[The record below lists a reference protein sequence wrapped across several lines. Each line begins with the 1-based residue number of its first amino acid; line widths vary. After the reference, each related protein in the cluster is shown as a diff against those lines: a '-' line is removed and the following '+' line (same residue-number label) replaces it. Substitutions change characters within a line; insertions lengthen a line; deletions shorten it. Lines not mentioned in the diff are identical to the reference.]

1 MVQVRLD
8 DHTSIRVRTGADLVH
23 QRGDRVGVTYV
34 GPGAVALE
42 V

>member
-1 MVQVRLD
+1 VLLED
-8 DHTSIRVRTGADLVH
+8 GSTIHARTGSDVRW

-34 GPGAVALE
+34 GPGAVPLR